1 MRLKK
6 SNALT
11 WSAAMHAWMVMKLF
25 RPIRPIADDFDQ
37 EVEAPRRLN
46 SYDGL
51 NNPPRL
57 THLSLSGSVTT
68 DWLKGISKVQSFGP
82 PGAWDQPRSKMN
94 GSFKTHLF
102 SCPVEKTSACAAIA
116 AMSFGFAQLRLL
128 DCLQASKSSRSGK
141 PNLTAF

>member
-11 WSAAMHAWMVMKLF
+11 WSAAIHAWMVMKLI

-51 NNPPRL
+51 NNPPPL
-57 THLSLSGSVTT
+57 NSSVTLRLS
-68 DWLKGISKVQSFGP
+68 DYDLRKGLFEKQVFGP

-116 AMSFGFAQLRLL
+116 AMSFGFAHLCLL